1 MNRFQLKRQLA
12 VICSIDNMPF
22 VILNWSC
29 PPKSYHLHSCYEH
42 LAFIW
47 PDILLSKRPNI
58 CHYLKVY
65 CNFYSFKSQFIQV
78 TGLSL
83 QHLYNLING
92 NYVPNDSKFDKLC
105 WFQNLPHRAD
115 FQITGSFKCHARRH
129 PIHHHTARVDSDFSV
144 WDFHRKIHTNGFT

>member
-29 PPKSYHLHSCYEH
+29 PPELPSSFMLWTSGLHLTWY
-42 LAFIW
+42 IV
-47 PDILLSKRPNI
+47 SKRANI
-58 CHYLKVY
+58 FHYLKVY
-65 CNFYSFKSQFIQV
+65 RNFYSFKSQFIQV

-92 NYVPNDSKFDKLC
+92 NYIPNDSKFDKLC
-105 WFQNLPHRAD
+105 WFQNLPHWAD
-115 FQITGSFKCHARRH
+115 FQITGSFKCHTRRH

-144 WDFHRKIHTNGFT
+144 WDFHWKIHTNGFT